1 MIDAWQDVFRNDGIA
16 SLFILLATGSAG
28 ILTVYSV
35 GQFHLFWMY
44 WRLGRKSHPPV
55 RLAEGAPRPMVSVHI
70 PFFNET
76 AVVDG
81 TIATATALD
90 WPIDRLRIRI
100 LDDSTDTVTTDR
112 IRAAVEAARE
122 TGFDIEM
129 LRRTDRQG
137 FKAGNMAHAFAH
149 EDAEFIAIFD
159 AEFRPK
165 ADFLKSVMPR
175 FGDAR
180 IGCVQTRPWHYNR
193 GFSWLTQAQ
202 ALFHDSFFLVEQ
214 QGRHAAG
221 WFTRFNGSGAVWRR
235 AAIEDAGGWQT
246 DVVSEDLD
254 LSYRAQLK
262 GWRIWFDIDVSVPSE
277 LPLSVSDVK
286 KQQRRWAKGRAQAIR
301 KFMPDL
307 IRADIPAM
315 VKAHA
320 WLDLLNIFIVPA
332 MLVLSIG
339 SLWFVFDGEHPWL
352 PIAVP
357 LLVVSQVSAVLMPM
371 FTMSAL
377 WHDLKD
383 RNRTILEWIRSFPAT
398 LALFF
403 ALAPSISA
411 GLVSGLANR
420 PPSFHNTAKYN
431 LTDGGPVVKRADL
444 RHVAWLEGALA
455 LYFGFAVLAGLSLG
469 VWALLLFHGILAV
482 GYAAVFLYSFRRFG

>member
-1 MIDAWQDVFRNDGIA
+1 MIDAWQDVFRHDGVS
-16 SLFILLATGSAG
+16 SLFLLLATGSAG
-28 ILTVYSV
+28 ILTVYSI
-35 GQFHLFWMY
+35 GQFHLFWLY
-44 WRLGRKSHPPV
+44 WRLGR
-55 RLAEGAPRPMVSVHI
+55 ATAPAVGTTVTDPLPTVSVHI

-81 TIATATALD
+81 TIAAATALR
-90 WPIDRLRIRI
+90 WPLDRLRIRI
-100 LDDSTDTVTTDR
+100 LDDSTDAVTTSR
-112 IRAAVEAARE
+112 IRSAVEEARAK
-122 TGFDIEM
+122 GFDIAM
-129 LRRTDRQG
+129 LRRPDRKG
-137 FKAGNMAHAFAH
+137 FKAGNMAHALAQ

-165 ADFLKSVMPR
+165 PEFLESVVPR
-175 FGDAR
+175 FADPR
-180 IGCVQTRPWHYNR
+180 IGCVQTRPWHTNR
-193 GFSWLTQAQ
+193 GFSWLTSAQ

-221 WFTRFNGSGAVWRR
+221 CFTRFNGSGAVWRR

-286 KQQRRWAKGRAQAIR
+286 KQQRRWSKGRAQAIR
-301 KFMPDL
+301 KFMPGL
-307 IRADIPAM
+307 TRADIPLR

-332 MLVLSIG
+332 MLILSIG
-339 SLWFVFDGEHPWL
+339 SVWFVFDGQHPWL

-357 LLVVSQVSAVLMPM
+357 LLALSQASAVLMPM
-371 FTMSAL
+371 FTLSAL
-377 WHDLKD
+377 WHDLRDKKA
-383 RNRTILEWIRSFPAT
+383 TILEWIRCFPST

-420 PPSFHNTAKYN
+420 PPSFHNTAKYDMA
-431 LTDGGPVVKRADL
+431 DGSPAAKRADL
-444 RHVAWLEGALA
+444 RHVAWLEGVLA
-455 LYFGFAVLAGLSLG
+455 AYFAFAVWAGITLG
-469 VWALLLFHGILAV
+469 VWALLLFHSILAV

>member
-1 MIDAWQDVFRNDGIA
+1 MIDAWQDVFRNDGIS

-28 ILTVYSV
+28 ILTVYSI
-35 GQFHLFWMY
+35 GQFHLFWLF
-44 WRLGRKSHPPV
+44 WRRGRRTAAAV
-55 RLAEGAPRPMVSVHI
+55 RSAAGEVRPLVSVHI
-70 PFFNET
+70 PFYNET

-81 TIATATALD
+81 TIAAATALA
-90 WPIDRLRIRI
+90 WPVDRLRIRI
-100 LDDSTDTVTTDR
+100 LDDSTDAVTTER
-112 IRAAVEAARE
+112 IRSAVDAARGI
-122 TGFDIEM
+122 GFDIAM
-129 LRRTDRQG
+129 LRRPDRIG
-137 FKAGNMAHAFAH
+137 FKAGNMAHAFAQ

-165 ADFLKSVMPR
+165 PDFLESVMPR
-175 FGDAR
+175 FRDAR
-180 IGCVQTRPWHYNR
+180 IGCVQTRPWHSNR
-193 GFSWLTQAQ
+193 GFSWLTGAQ

-214 QGRHAAG
+214 QGRHASG
-221 WFTRFNGSGAVWRR
+221 CFTRFNGSGAVWRR

-307 IRADIPAM
+307 IRAEIPAM

-339 SLWFVFDGEHPWL
+339 SLWFVFDGQHPWL
-352 PIAVP
+352 PVAVP
-357 LLVVSQVSAVLMPM
+357 LLVLSQVSAVLMPM
-371 FTMSAL
+371 FTLSAL
-377 WHDLKD
+377 WHDLRD
-383 RNRTILEWIRSFPAT
+383 RNRTLLEWLRAFPST

-431 LTDGGPVVKRADL
+431 VAEGAPVAKRADL
-444 RHVAWLEGALA
+444 RHVAWLEGVLA
-455 LYFGFAVLAGLSLG
+455 AYFAFGVWAGLSLG

-482 GYAAVFLYSFRRFG
+482 GYASVFLYSFRRF